1 MGGVQ
6 IHICLWVR
14 IHSHLY
20 TQPRMDDEARDA
32 FDGFS
37 AMFNIRGYS
46 LRRGKEAD
54 KSAEE
59 GISPWKIGMLAAC
72 LLLWDIMWKV
82 CFAINRFCACHVL
95 CSLHGN
101 HGITGGTVTARG
113 VLITYVQSDV
123 RYVDPTTR
131 PAG

>member
-1 MGGVQ
+1 MTDTHGRVHVTPIPIQ
-6 IHICLWVR
+6 
-14 IHSHLY
+14 LY

-37 AMFNIRGYS
+37 AMFNIRGYG

-82 CFAINRFCACHVL
+82 CFAINRFCACHVS
-95 CSLHGN
+95 CVVHDN
-101 HGITGGTVTARG
+101 HIITGGSVAAHAG
-113 VLITYVQSDV
+113 LNINAQSDV
-123 RYVDPTTR
+123 RYLDPTTR